1 MTSDDRFRRA
11 VERFDAANAEDPNRE
26 RADGVEQPKEL
37 VYARRMTARLDRFRP
52 DAPEPVRLAA
62 RCQHIRRWTIPRTDY
77 AAGREGYRRWR
88 TDLARFHADTAA
100 AILRDVGYGD
110 DVVARVGSLLRK
122 ERLKADPDVQ
132 LLEDVICLV
141 FIEHYLAGF
150 APKHD
155 EETLARGA
163 PQDVAE
169 DVGGRARR
177 RPRPRLARERARHSP
192 RARWRHRPSD
202 TGPSL
207 LGMPRPRSAHHRRT
221 CRRRGHR
228 EAPLVGGGVPHA
240 VCGRDRR
247 RVPR

>member
-1 MTSDDRFRRA
+1 MTSDDRFQRA

-26 RADGVEQPKEL
+26 LADGVEQPKEL
-37 VYARRMTARLDRFRP
+37 VYARRMTARLERFRP

-88 TDLARFHADTAA
+88 TDLARFHDDTAA

-141 FIEHYLAGF
+141 FVEHYLAGF

-155 EETLARGA
+155 EETLAGVLRKTWRKMS
-163 PQDVAE
+163 E
-169 DVGGRARR
+169 EGRDAA
-177 RPRPRLARERARHSP
+177 LALDLPADLRAFVERAVASP
-192 RARWRHRPSD
+192 A
-202 TGPSL
+202 
-207 LGMPRPRSAHHRRT
+207 
-221 CRRRGHR
+221 
-228 EAPLVGGGVPHA
+228 E
-240 VCGRDRR
+240 
-247 RVPR
+247 